1 MNATEPVTRM
11 IDENDIL
18 RYRFQVY
25 LEHAKGYS
33 PKTIDSY
40 LRAVVGFDAFQ
51 RGRRFGD
58 ITADHIVAF
67 RKDVLEKESAATG
80 KVLSASTI
88 VHMLG
93 ALEVF
98 FRWLADTEFP
108 KFDRAAIDYFTPPKR
123 TELNARTRPRRRPPT
138 SEEIGQVV
146 ATVPVD
152 TIIGLR
158 NAAVI
163 ALIFLTGIRDGALI
177 TLKIKHVRP
186 EQRQINQDSN
196 EVQTKFGK
204 NQVTTWFP
212 VGEQYEG
219 ILLRWLDARKSAGA
233 TDEDPLFP
241 RAPSAIASKASDTDG
256 NLPWAST
263 NPIRQIFKAAC
274 KAAGVTYFNPHLVR
288 NTLTQLRRKMC
299 RTDEE
304 KKAWSQNLGHKHERT
319 TEESYGHVESERQHE
334 LLVALGS
341 PGVAD
346 LEDAELLELLRA
358 VPASKRAALKALLSG

>member
-1 MNATEPVTRM
+1 MNAPEPVTCM

-138 SEEIGQVV
+138 SEDIARVV
-146 ATVPVD
+146 ASVPLD
-152 TIIGLR
+152 SLIGLR

-177 TLKIKHVRP
+177 SLKIKHVRL
-186 EQRQINQDSN
+186 EDRQINQDSN

-204 NQVTTWFP
+204 NQVTTFFP
-212 VGEQYEG
+212 VGEWYET
-219 ILLRWLDARKSAGA
+219 ILLRWLDARMSAGA

-241 RAPSAIASKASDTDG
+241 KVPSAIASKVSEADC
-256 NLPWAST
+256 NLPWVST
-263 NPIRQIFKAAC
+263 TPIRDIFKDAC
-274 KAAGVTYFNPHLVR
+274 AAAGVPYFNPHLVR
-288 NTLTQLRRKMC
+288 NTLTQLRREMLL
-299 RTDEE
+299 TDEE
-304 KKAWSQNLGHKHERT
+304 KKAWSQNLGHKYERT

-334 LLVALGS
+334 LLAALANR
-341 PGVAD
+341 GVAA

-358 VPASKRAALKALLSG
+358 VPTSKRAALKAFLSG